1 MDFMTQIVPAVIVML
16 ANLAGGSHDSPKYE
30 IWTAVFGWTFCISI
44 ILAFTSGWIWPEA
57 KPYLLQVSGFSL
69 LTALNRGYE
78 KLLKPLFNTKK

>member
-44 ILAFTSGWIWPEA
+44 ILRSG
-57 KPYLLQVSGFSL
+57 
-69 LTALNRGYE
+69 R
-78 KLLKPLFNTKK
+78 